1 LNFGHISIATG
12 QASNV
17 IEEINALSS
26 ICSRDNEVA
35 PNDVEDCQTLCEG
48 DLLEEL
54 CSSNIF
60 GQSDLSCGEAQAIKD
75 SAYSTELL
83 SDEGGKIKG
92 DNIVIMRSNPS
103 MPVGQGSGGSKEAL
117 FSDLKYASKSHP
129 VATITLPSENDHKG
143 VLIYNRDL
151 TVTDFGLRKVFD
163 GLDSVQPNI
172 SSKVCSV
179 KYKVQDITQDATSV
193 FNEDNKP
200 LMIKGEI
207 PADIIA
213 DMEGIVTEDGDRG
226 YLQLQSILASK
237 YHDRLKNNMTEVEV
251 DTVREAISYKIYI
264 DGAGSTSLGDLT
276 ELLKQENGLES
287 LSVTSDENGFYLNIN
302 FSNRPPV
309 NPILEAIYRKA
320 GPISVSVQPKMSFY
334 RSMT

>member
-1 LNFGHISIATG
+1 MPIGQGTG
-12 QASNV
+12 
-17 IEEINALSS
+17 
-26 ICSRDNEVA
+26 R
-35 PNDVEDCQTLCEG
+35 
-48 DLLEEL
+48 
-54 CSSNIF
+54 
-60 GQSDLSCGEAQAIKD
+60 
-75 SAYSTELL
+75 STEY
-83 SDEGGKIKG
+83 
-92 DNIVIMRSNPS
+92 
-103 MPVGQGSGGSKEAL
+103 L
-117 FSDLKYASKSHP
+117 FSDLKYTAKNYP

-143 VLIYNRDL
+143 ILVYNRDL

-213 DMEGIVTEDGDRG
+213 DMEGLVTEDGDRS

-251 DTVREAISYKIYI
+251 DTVREAISYKVYI
-264 DGAGSTSLGDLT
+264 DGAGSTSLASLT
-276 ELLKQENGLES
+276 SLLKQENGLES

-320 GPISVSVQPKMSFY
+320 GPISVSVQPKMAFY